1 MNKKAQFFLIAT
13 FIVITLFLSL
23 VFVYNSSSTPVK
35 SSNLQSVANNL
46 KYEGIQII
54 NNGYKYDSDELSIKE
69 NLLNISNLTSYIYK
83 NYNFSILMSNST
95 GNFKIYNLFNGD
107 YTDISSKGTYDSS
120 NITLSLNTLEF
131 RFKLNKGYNFYVVV
145 IDEKQNERYVATA

>member
-1 MNKKAQFFLIAT
+1 
-13 FIVITLFLSL
+13 
-23 VFVYNSSSTPVK
+23 
-35 SSNLQSVANNL
+35 
-46 KYEGIQII
+46 
-54 NNGYKYDSDELSIKE
+54 
-69 NLLNISNLTSYIYK
+69 
-83 NYNFSILMSNST
+83 MSNST